1 LSIEGGGLGFVDA
14 FLGVTGMGS
23 DDGGNGGDD
32 AGVFH
37 GRLGLNARHV
47 TLVAVGAG
55 CVQHPVRD
63 ERVLILALFAADR
76 PSEGHKRPPLSR
88 VRAVQNPELLRLA
101 VWGLPGG
108 RRFEPRD
115 RSDSLKNPLQRAQY
129 FPGKKCCSTATTR
142 VKWHRIFTR
151 RRPLARLLHCIVKS
165 LACPINLCADGD
177 SRTEAVTLRHWNPSA
192 ASGIYR

>member
-1 LSIEGGGLGFVDA
+1 
-14 FLGVTGMGS
+14 MGS
-23 DDGGNGGDD
+23 GDGGNGGDD
-32 AGVFH
+32 PDVFH

-47 TLVAVGAG
+47 TLVAVVAG
-55 CVQHPVRD
+55 HVQRSIRD

-76 PSEGHKRPPLSR
+76 PPEGHKRRPLSR
-88 VRAVQNPELLRLA
+88 VRAVQNPELRRLA

-108 RRFEPRD
+108 CRFEPRD

-129 FPGKKCCSTATTR
+129 LPGEKCCSTATTR
-142 VKWHRIFTR
+142 AKWHRIFTR

-177 SRTEAVTLRHWNPSA
+177 SRTEAVTLRHWNPSG